1 MRTTK
6 LILLLAGWG
15 LCFAQTSA
23 SAQRNRD
30 EYKEEYKEHIS
41 KQYVVK
47 PGSAVAIYNLEGS
60 VKVEGY
66 AGDKVEIEIDETI
79 KARDNAELERGKKEF
94 KLAFDQKADSV
105 ISYTSAP
112 YDTRPHYNRWNEHE
126 ERRYYDVRLEYTVK
140 VPHNVNL
147 IATTVNSGNVDVK
160 DVTGSLKINN
170 VNGAISIANAKGTTD
185 AHTINGN
192 LTVTYLSVPPDASN
206 YYTLNG
212 KLEVTYP
219 ANLSANLQFKSMNG
233 QFYTDFDNTEFLP
246 TQVEMTHNKGNGGT
260 TYKLNKNTPVKVG
273 AGGKLF
279 KFETLNG
286 NIYIK
291 KQS

>member
-1 MRTTK
+1 MK
-6 LILLLAGWG
+6 ILSLVLLTLVAQN
-15 LCFAQTSA
+15 LFAQIKT
-23 SAQRNRD
+23 
-30 EYKEEYKEHIS
+30 
-41 KQYVVK
+41 VPV
-47 PGSAVAIYNLEGS
+47 
-60 VKVEGY
+60 
-66 AGDKVEIEIDETI
+66 DK
-79 KARDNAELERGKKEF
+79 K
-94 KLAFDQKADSV
+94 
-105 ISYTSAP
+105 
-112 YDTRPHYNRWNEHE
+112 
-126 ERRYYDVRLEYTVK
+126 K
-140 VPHNVNL
+140 VPQSIRYSGHIKDAVEYNDVDGQHL
-147 IATTVNSGNVDVK
+147 IITTETGNVDVK

-246 TQVEMTHNKGNGGT
+246 TQVEMTHNKGNGST